1 MSHRTYRRILALAAA
16 FGSPLK
22 AETPP
27 LLAKA
32 LARWTEG
39 SEDLAFTQ
47 LTRRFQWDGNLM
59 ESRVERYDPSL
70 PDPNRWR
77 LLEVNGIPAT
87 PEQRATWE
95 QRKNARTRKVVA
107 KSPYTYLDLDHAT
120 LASRT
125 TTSTRFAIGLRPET
139 ARLLALENISI
150 LVTVDNQTA
159 SIVSIAATL
168 REPIRVLLGLAR
180 ITDLDVDVRVE
191 PADESSTTDSGAVMP
206 GSTASV
212 KISKLGRPI
221 QYDWSDFKR
230 VASYSGPHVTS

>member
-1 MSHRTYRRILALAAA
+1 MTHQTSWSILILVAA
-16 FGSPLK
+16 FGSPLQ
-22 AETPP
+22 AEAPP
-27 LLAKA
+27 LLARA
-32 LARWTEG
+32 FARWTAG

-47 LTRRFQWDGNLM
+47 HTRRFQGDGNLVD
-59 ESRVERYDPSL
+59 SRVERYDPSL
-70 PDPNRWR
+70 PDPKRWR

-87 PEQRATWE
+87 AEQRATWE
-95 QRKNARTRKVVA
+95 QRKNGRTRKAVA

-120 LASRT
+120 LLSQT
-125 TTSTRFAIGLRPET
+125 PTSTRFAIGLRPET
-139 ARLLALENISI
+139 ARLLALENISV
-150 LVTVDNQTA
+150 LVTVDNQTG

-168 REPIRVLLGLAR
+168 RDPIRVLLGLAK

-191 PADESSTTDSGAVMP
+191 PADEDSTTNSGAVMA

-230 VASYSGPHVTS
+230 VASYSGPHLTS

>member
-1 MSHRTYRRILALAAA
+1 MSHKTYWRILALAAA

-120 LASRT
+120 LLSQT
-125 TTSTRFAIGLRPET
+125 PTSTRFAIGLRPET
-139 ARLLALENISI
+139 ARLLALENISV
-150 LVTVDNQTA
+150 LVTVDNQTG

-168 REPIRVLLGLAR
+168 RDPIRVLLGLAK

-191 PADESSTTDSGAVMP
+191 PADEDSTTNSGAVMA

-230 VASYSGPHVTS
+230 VASYSGPHLTS